1 MTSVK
6 LAGVSK
12 RYPNG
17 FEAVHGLN
25 LDVDSGE
32 FIALVGPSGC
42 GKSTTLRMIAGLEEI
57 SAGELLINGER
68 ANEKS
73 PKERQIG
80 MVFQSYALYPHMTAR
95 ENIAFGLTLQRLPK
109 AEIEQRVEQ
118 VATKLQINELLD
130 RKPKEMSGGQRQRVA
145 MARSVARRPNIFLFD
160 EPLSNL
166 DAQLR
171 AEMRIEISTLQR
183 ELKATS
189 FYVTHD
195 QVEAMTLA
203 DRVVLLCAGIVQQIG
218 PPLELHDH
226 PANRFVATFIG
237 SPTMNIIRT
246 ELTHTGLQILD
257 WQIALDTNRV
267 QSLHTSGV
275 NVGDRLD
282 LGIRPHQIDVQ
293 FDHQTTESQTGII
306 TIIKAIEPLGSE
318 TICYCQP
325 IKQTLDK
332 PIVVKV
338 ASGLK
343 VDRGQRCILS
353 FDPHHIHLFTADEEG
368 VRLP

>member
-12 RYPNG
+12 RYSNG

-25 LDVDSGE
+25 LDVGSGE

-246 ELTHTGLQILD
+246 ELTHSGLQILD
-257 WQIALDTNRV
+257 WLVTLDTNRV